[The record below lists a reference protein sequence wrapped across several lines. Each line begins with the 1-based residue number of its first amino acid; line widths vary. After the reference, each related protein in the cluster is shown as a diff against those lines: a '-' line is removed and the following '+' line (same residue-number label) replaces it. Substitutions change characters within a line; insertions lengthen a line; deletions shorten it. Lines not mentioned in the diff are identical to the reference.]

1 MWFSV
6 LGSGSRGNSV
16 LVGAGDTRVL
26 VDAGFS
32 GRELAHRLG
41 KVGVEP
47 DAISAIVLT
56 HEHGD
61 HTRGAGVFARR
72 HGTPLLMTEGTRLA
86 CRKLFRG
93 DEAIRSYRAGFAV
106 DIDRL
111 RIDPFITVHDA
122 ADPVAVAV
130 TDCATGLRLGIATDL
145 GKPTVQIRHALRG
158 CDALIVESNHDEGM
172 LWSAGYPPA
181 VKARIASSHGHLS
194 NRAAADFLAETFD
207 PRLSVVVLAHLSEE
221 SNTPRMAR
229 AAAARALA
237 GRGFRGVVEVA
248 LPDRPTPVFDLA
260 ELRERV
266 GPRQL
271 SLF

>member
-1 MWFSV
+1 MQFSV

-16 LVGAGDTRVL
+16 LVGAGETHVL

-32 GRELAHRLG
+32 GRELAKRLAL
-41 KVGVEP
+41 VGVDP
-47 DAISAIVLT
+47 AAVSAIVLT

-61 HTRGAGVFARR
+61 HTRGAGVFARA

-93 DEAIRSYRAGFAV
+93 NEAIQSYRAGYPV
-106 DIDRL
+106 EIDRL

-130 TDCATGLRLGIATDL
+130 TDSATGLRLGIATDL

-221 SNTPRMAR
+221 SNTPRLAR
-229 AAAARALA
+229 AASARVLA
-237 GRGFRGVVEVA
+237 QRGFRGLVEVA

-260 ELRERV
+260 KLRERT

>member
-1 MWFSV
+1 MQFSV

-16 LVGAGDTRVL
+16 LVGAGETHVL

-32 GRELAHRLG
+32 GRELAKRLAL
-41 KVGVEP
+41 VGVDP
-47 DAISAIVLT
+47 AAVSAIVLT

-61 HTRGAGVFARR
+61 HTRGAGVFARA

-93 DEAIRSYRAGFAV
+93 NEAIQSYRAGYPV
-106 DIDRL
+106 EIDRL

-130 TDCATGLRLGIATDL
+130 TDSATGLRLGIATDL

-172 LWSAGYPPA
+172 LWSDIDPDTGY
-181 VKARIASSHGHLS
+181 VFGSL
-194 NRAAADFLAETFD
+194 DLT
-207 PRLSVVVLAHLSEE
+207 
-221 SNTPRMAR
+221 
-229 AAAARALA
+229 
-237 GRGFRGVVEVA
+237 GFRGPVPAVRFPPSEVFSRA
-248 LPDRPTPVFDLA
+248 SLGGLPEPSEAVPRRAAGNRRAPSWRSSSRQARRAPSA
-260 ELRERV
+260 A
-266 GPRQL
+266 GP
-271 SLF
+271 